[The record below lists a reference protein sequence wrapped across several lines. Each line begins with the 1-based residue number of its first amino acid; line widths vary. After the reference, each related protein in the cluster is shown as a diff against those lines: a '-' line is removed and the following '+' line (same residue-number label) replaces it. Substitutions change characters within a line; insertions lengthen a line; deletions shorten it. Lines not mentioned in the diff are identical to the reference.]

1 MAVRS
6 LSSAD
11 RGLPGAHRVAGP
23 AAGAESDS
31 ALLPHSLRPRLA
43 VIAPSVVEAVRFAGG
58 WLFDQV
64 MAGWDVTVLTAGEA
78 DARPAQILG
87 ARVADLE
94 AILARRVRGSCL
106 QGIVVRAELYASD
119 ARVRRMVDEA
129 RESLAEV
136 RLWGEGWPAELDGAA
151 GPVRYQL
158 SVAARAFKAQA
169 LAAAAIPADPA
180 QNTEEF
186 RRTVRRPNLVLT
198 R

>member
-6 LSSAD
+6 LGSAD
-11 RGLPGAHRVAGP
+11 RGLPIAHRVTGP
-23 AAGAESDS
+23 AGSAESDS
-31 ALLPHSLRPRLA
+31 ALLRHSLRPRLA
-43 VIAPSVVEAVRFAGG
+43 AIAPSVVEAVRFAGG

-64 MAGWDVTVLTAGEA
+64 MAGWDVTVLTAEDA

-94 AILARRVRGSCL
+94 TVLARRVRGSCL
-106 QGIVVRAELYASD
+106 QGIVVRADLYGSD

-129 RESLAEV
+129 REGLAEV
-136 RLWGEGWPAELDGAA
+136 RLWGEEWPAELDGAA

-169 LAAAAIPADPA
+169 LAAAAIPADLA
-180 QNTEEF
+180 RETEEF
-186 RRTVRRPNLVLT
+186 RSTLRRPSLVLT

>member
-1 MAVRS
+1 M
-6 LSSAD
+6 
-11 RGLPGAHRVAGP
+11 
-23 AAGAESDS
+23 
-31 ALLPHSLRPRLA
+31 
-43 VIAPSVVEAVRFAGG
+43 VEAVRFAGG

-94 AILARRVRGSCL
+94 MVLARRVRGSCL
-106 QGIVVRAELYASD
+106 QGIAVRADLYGSD

-136 RLWGEGWPAELDGAA
+136 RLWGQEWPAELDGAA
-151 GPVRYQL
+151 DPVRYQL

-169 LAAAAIPADPA
+169 LAAAAIAADPA

-186 RRTVRRPNLVLT
+186 RSTARRPTLVLA

>member
-6 LSSAD
+6 LGSAD
-11 RGLPGAHRVAGP
+11 RGFTEAHRVAGP
-23 AAGAESDS
+23 AAGAEADS
-31 ALLPHSLRPRLA
+31 ALLRHSLRPRLA
-43 VIAPSVVEAVRFAGG
+43 AIAPSVVEAVRFAGG

>member
-6 LSSAD
+6 LGSAD
-11 RGLPGAHRVAGP
+11 RGLPAVRRVAGP
-23 AAGAESDS
+23 AADAESDS

-43 VIAPSVVEAVRFAGG
+43 AIAPSVVEAVRFAGG

-87 ARVADLE
+87 ACVADLE
-94 AILARRVRGSCL
+94 MVLARRVRGSCL
-106 QGIVVRAELYASD
+106 QGIAVRADLYGSD

-136 RLWGEGWPAELDGAA
+136 RLWGQEWPVELDGAA

-169 LAAAAIPADPA
+169 LAAAAIAADPA
-180 QNTEEF
+180 QDTEEF
-186 RRTVRRPNLVLT
+186 RSTASRPTLVLA

>member
-1 MAVRS
+1 MVVQSFGPAN
-6 LSSAD
+6 
-11 RGLPGAHRVAGP
+11 RGLPGAQQV
-23 AAGAESDS
+23 AGAESQAS
-31 ALLPHSLRPRLA
+31 LLRHSLRPRLA
-43 VIAPSVVEAVRFAGG
+43 AIAPSVVEAVRFAGG

-64 MAGWDVTVLTAGEA
+64 MAGWDVTVLTSGDA

-94 AILARRVRGSCL
+94 MVLARRVRGSCL
-106 QGIVVRAELYASD
+106 QGIALRADLYGSD

-129 RESLAEV
+129 QEGLAEI
-136 RLWGEGWPAELDGAA
+136 RLWGEGGPSELNGGA

-169 LAAAAIPADPA
+169 LAAAAIPADLA
-180 QNTEEF
+180 QDTEEF
-186 RRTVRRPNLVLT
+186 CSTGRRSSLVLT

>member
-43 VIAPSVVEAVRFAGG
+43 AIAPSVVEAVRFAGG

>member
-6 LSSAD
+6 LDSAD
-11 RGLPGAHRVAGP
+11 RGLPVAHRVAGP

-43 VIAPSVVEAVRFAGG
+43 AIAPSVVEAVRFAGG

-64 MAGWDVTVLTAGEA
+64 MAGWDVTVLTAGDA

-94 AILARRVRGSCL
+94 MVLARRVRGSCL
-106 QGIVVRAELYASD
+106 QGIAVRAELYGSD

-136 RLWGEGWPAELDGAA
+136 RLWGEAWPAELDGAA

-180 QNTEEF
+180 QDTEEF
-186 RRTVRRPNLVLT
+186 RSTASRPTLVLA